1 MRPFEGIKIIDATHV
16 LAGPFAAYQLAVL
29 GAEVIKID
37 DPNNNDQVREQG
49 PDQTLNDKGMGTYY
63 LAQAANKRSITL
75 NLKSKNGKKIL
86 EKLIAK
92 SDVFIEN
99 FRAGALD
106 EIGLG
111 YKDLKKH
118 NENLIYCAMTAF
130 GQQGPRNQQTA
141 YDMQIQ
147 ATSGIMCSTGTPDM
161 GPIKVGPPV
170 VDYATGSIAAFA
182 IASALFQREKTKTG
196 QFIDQSMFDVALM
209 LMAADVTNYLWSGM
223 PPKQNGND
231 HSFSGGRCYKTK
243 DGLLMLGAMNR
254 NQHERLFLLIN
265 EPEIAQNTTSSDRIL
280 NSENQALILA
290 NLLLKQSAEYWE
302 EYFQDH
308 HIPAAKVRPLNDAL
322 EDPQI
327 EHRNVLHEFPNF
339 MNTNKSLAV
348 PVAAFKYAHGSPSI
362 ETPPPQ
368 LGQHTNEVLKEVG
381 ITDTEL
387 KEFRAQKI
395 I

>member
-29 GAEVIKID
+29 GAEVIKIE
-37 DPNNNDQVREQG
+37 DPTNNDQVREQG
-49 PDQTLNDKGMGTYY
+49 PDHKLNDEGMGTYY

-75 NLKSKNGKKIL
+75 NLKSKAGKKIL
-86 EKLIAK
+86 KKLVTT

-106 EIGLG
+106 KIGLG

-118 NENLIYCAMTAF
+118 NQNLIYCAMTAF
-130 GQQGPRNQQTA
+130 GQQGPRKNHTA

-147 ATSGIMCSTGTPDM
+147 ATSGIMCSTGTSDM
-161 GPIKVGPPV
+161 GPVKVGPPV

-231 HSFSGGRCYKTK
+231 HTFSGGRCYETK

-254 NQHERLFLLIN
+254 NQHERLFLLIG
-265 EPEIAQNTTSSDRIL
+265 EPEIAINTNSSQRIL
-280 NSENQALILA
+280 NSEDQAQILS
-290 NLLLKQSAEYWE
+290 NLLLEKSAEYWE
-302 EYFQDH
+302 KYFQEN

-327 EHRNVLHEFPNF
+327 KSRNILHEFPNF
-339 MNTNKSLAV
+339 MNTNKPLTV
-348 PVAAFKYAHGSPSI
+348 PIAAFKYAHGSPSI

-368 LGQHTNEVLKEVG
+368 LGQHTNEVLKEIGV
-381 ITDTEL
+381 TDEEL
-387 KEFRAQKI
+387 KEFRTQKI